1 MKNTGKYETAITTFI
16 PSNPKEWTSTHVELL
31 TAANTVDSLTD
42 RIVDD
47 SRRMAQKFE
56 AYATEV
62 DTRGEGWSPLGYSTL
77 RDLEINIAK
86 LEVHKEYLRMMVRT
100 AYGEGAFESWLSRE
114 DFMAQVMG

>member
-1 MKNTGKYETAITTFI
+1 MANGKYETALMTLI
-16 PSNPKEWTSTHVELL
+16 PSNPKEWTPAHVDLL
-31 TAANTVDSLTD
+31 AAASTVDSLTD

-62 DTRGEGWSPLGYSTL
+62 ETRGEGWSPLGYSTF
-77 RDLEINIAK
+77 RDMEINIAK

-100 AYGEGAFESWLSRE
+100 AYGKDALK

>member
-1 MKNTGKYETAITTFI
+1 MKNTGKYETAITTLI
-16 PSNPKEWTSTHVELL
+16 PNHPKEWTPTHVELL
-31 TAANTVDSLTD
+31 TAASTVDNLTD

-62 DTRGEGWSPLGYSTL
+62 ETRGEGWSPLGYSTL
-77 RDLEINIAK
+77 RDMEINIAK

-100 AYGEGAFESWLSRE
+100 AYGKDALK